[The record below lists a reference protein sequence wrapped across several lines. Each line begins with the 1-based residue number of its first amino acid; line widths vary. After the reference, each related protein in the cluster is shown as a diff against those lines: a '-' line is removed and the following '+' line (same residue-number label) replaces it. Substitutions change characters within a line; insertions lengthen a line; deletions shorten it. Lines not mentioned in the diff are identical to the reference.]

1 MKIGFIAG
9 FGFLEDI
16 TFFKKNIKKEKRPLG
31 ALELF

>member
-16 TFFKKNIKKEKRPLG
+16 TFSQKNRKKEKRPLG